1 MQQAIIN
8 AVTTQINPQTN
19 RHPAHPFSGD
29 LDFGCIR
36 HRSALASTK
45 LSCNAMIIDKAEILL
60 HSFTPNNEQ
69 SMMSVSSNAS
79 SADASKDS

>member
-1 MQQAIIN
+1 MPLPPKLTPKQTATQLTHSL
-8 AVTTQINPQTN
+8 VTLTLGASDIGVHQ
-19 RHPAHPFSGD
+19 PAP
-29 LDFGCIR
+29 
-36 HRSALASTK
+36 
-45 LSCNAMIIDKAEILL
+45 SCLAMIIDKAEILL